1 MLSKEEIDC
10 CKREAKDYIQFMEA
24 AGDNA
29 GWTRLLLAYIEQLEQ
44 ENTALKKRTIQFNGI
59 KKKMED

>member
-10 CKREAKDYIQFMEA
+10 CKQEAKDYIEFMKT

-29 GWTRLLLAYIEQLEQ
+29 GWTRLLLAYTEQLEQ
-44 ENTALKKRTIQFNGI
+44 ENTVLKKRTIQFNAI
-59 KKKMED
+59 KKEMEI

>member
-1 MLSKEEIDC
+1 MLNKEDIDC
-10 CKREAKDYIQFMEA
+10 CKQEAKEYIEFMET

-29 GWTRLLLAYIEQLEQ
+29 GWTRLLLAYIKQLEQ